1 MINSNIIKPMPAT
14 LFTEKE
20 AIEIAKINN
29 DGDDWNYI
37 PEHSDKYSK
46 IKVFDEENYF
56 LGYL

>member
-1 MINSNIIKPMPAT
+1 MPAT